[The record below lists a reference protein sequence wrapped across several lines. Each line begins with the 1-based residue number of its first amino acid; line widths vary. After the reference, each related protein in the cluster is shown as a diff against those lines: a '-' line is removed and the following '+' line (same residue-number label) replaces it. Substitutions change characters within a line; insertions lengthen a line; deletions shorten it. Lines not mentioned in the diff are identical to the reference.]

1 MKDYSTILFDL
12 DGTLTDSGLGITNC
26 VKYALNE
33 MGRAIPSDDELK
45 RFIGPPLVVSFRD
58 YCDMS
63 EEQAREAVRLYR
75 VRYSDVGLFENTV
88 YDGIEQMLKSL
99 SDAGF
104 ALAVATSKPEVF
116 ARRILEKFEL
126 AGFFSFIGGSGLDG
140 TLDTKLEV
148 IEYVLEKLKI
158 NDRSKAIMVGD
169 RHYDIDGARAAG
181 ISSMGVLFGYGT
193 RDELEE
199 AGADLIAASPHD
211 IADLLI

>member
-26 VKYALNE
+26 VKYALSE
-33 MGRAIPSDDELK
+33 MGRAIPGDDELK

-104 ALAVATSKPEVF
+104 TLAVATSKPEVF

-148 IEYVLEKLKI
+148 IKYVLEKLKI
-158 NDRSKAIMVGD
+158 NDRSKALMVGD